1 MRLVYLRRVDQIE
14 RALPEAARAWLA
26 TIAIA
31 DKLAVLAA
39 LSGATR
45 AVGKAPVAVAARG
58 TWGVD
63 ELARA
68 VLLARAFPRVTPR
81 EVWAHGD
88 NRERQAVLKALPLLP
103 QPEQFVELAVEACR
117 ANVLTVFE
125 AIACDNPYAAR
136 YFSDAQLNQMA
147 LKAAFN
153 GVQLARIVG
162 LAERANAE
170 LARMARDFAAERTA
184 AGRAVPA
191 DLDLLLKGAAS

>member
-1 MRLVYLRRVDQIE
+1 MRLVYHRRVDQIE

-125 AIACDNPYAAR
+125 AIACDNPYPAR
-136 YFSDAQLNQMA
+136 G
-147 LKAAFN
+147 K
-153 GVQLARIVG
+153 
-162 LAERANAE
+162 ERRKWHEGWCQAN
-170 LARMARDFAAERTA
+170 L
-184 AGRAVPA
+184 G
-191 DLDLLLKGAAS
+191 